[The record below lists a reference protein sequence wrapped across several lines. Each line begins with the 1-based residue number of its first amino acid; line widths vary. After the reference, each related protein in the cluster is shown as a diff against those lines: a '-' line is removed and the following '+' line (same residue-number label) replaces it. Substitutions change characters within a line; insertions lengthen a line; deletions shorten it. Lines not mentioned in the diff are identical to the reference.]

1 MIFQNW
7 VQLLVSLPRFAKI
20 SIVIMLDASMCV
32 IAVWLSFYLRLGEW
46 VSLNESMTWRP
57 QIAALCSLLLALPI
71 FWITGLYRSIFRYS
85 GVLAAITITKSVF
98 TYGLIYAGLFIGI
111 GFIGVPRTIGLI
123 QPIVLLM
130 LILASRGAARYW
142 LGGGYLDYLS
152 RATIPKV
159 MIYGA
164 GIEGR
169 QLADAL
175 SNSRE
180 MRVVG
185 FLDDDASLH
194 GQVLNGNPIY
204 ASDDLELLTKT
215 LGAKVVL
222 LAIPRASKKQRNQII
237 KKITQAKVT
246 VRTLPS
252 VNELVQGRFQNAG
265 LRELD
270 IGDLI
275 GRDPIPPD
283 AALLKIKI
291 SNKVVLVTG
300 AGGSIGSEL
309 CKNIL
314 NLKPRILL
322 LVDAN
327 EYALYTIDS
336 ILKVEQ
342 GRSATE
348 IIPLLAHVQDRA
360 RMSEIMQGWKPDT
373 LYHAAAYKHVPLVE
387 HNPIEGISNNVFGTL
402 VLAELAMQY
411 EVRDFVLI
419 STDKAVRPTNIMG
432 ATKRLS
438 EMILQSL
445 AAINQRTVFSMVRFG
460 NVLGSSGSVVP
471 RFRAQIQAGGP
482 ITLTHIDITRYFM
495 TIPEAAQLVIQA
507 GAMAEGGEVFVLDM
521 GDPVRIFDL
530 AKSMV
535 ELSGHTLK
543 TENNPNGDIGIEV
556 TGLRPGEKLYEELLI
571 GDNPQETNHPRI
583 MKANEGFWEWEKLS
597 LQLKKLQSTVENKNI
612 EDALGVLRNIVTNY
626 KPSENINDWVYLLN
640 HRK

>member
-1 MIFQNW
+1 MALHNW
-7 VQLLVSLPRFAKI
+7 IQSLLSLPRLAKI
-20 SIVIMLDASMCV
+20 SIVITLDALLCV
-32 IAVWLSFYLRLGEW
+32 IATWLSFYLRLGEW
-46 VSLNESMTWRP
+46 VPFLDSTIWKP
-57 QIAALCSLLLALPI
+57 QIAALCSLFLALPL
-71 FWITGLYRSIFRYS
+71 FFITGFYRSIFRYS
-85 GVLAAITITKSVF
+85 GMLAAITIAKS
-98 TYGLIYAGLFIGI
+98 TLIYGTIYAGFFTVI
-111 GFIGVPRTIGLI
+111 GFIGIPRTIGLI

-130 LILASRGAARYW
+130 LVLASRGAARYC
-142 LGGGYLDYLS
+142 LGGMYLDYLS
-152 RATIPKV
+152 KAIITKV

-164 GIEGR
+164 GMEGR

-185 FLDDDASLH
+185 FLDDDASMH
-194 GQVLNGNPIY
+194 GQMLNGKPVY
-204 ASDDLELLTKT
+204 KSSDLELLKKS
-215 LGAKVVL
+215 LGVKVVL
-222 LAIPRASKKQRNQII
+222 LAIPKTSKKKRNEII
-237 KKITQAKVT
+237 KQITQAKVT

-265 LRELD
+265 LRDLD
-270 IGDLI
+270 IGDLV

-283 AALLKIKI
+283 ESLLKTKI

-309 CKNIL
+309 CKYIL

-322 LVDAN
+322 LVDLN
-327 EYALYTIDS
+327 EYALYAIDNA
-336 ILKVEQ
+336 LKEGQ
-342 GRSATE
+342 ENTTE
-348 IIPLLAHVQDRA
+348 IIPLLAHIQDSA
-360 RMSEIMQGWKPDT
+360 RMSEIMEAWKPDT

-387 HNPIEGISNNVFGTL
+387 HNPVEGISNNVFGTL
-402 VLAELAMQY
+402 VLAELAIRY
-411 EVRDFVLI
+411 EVSDFVLI

-445 AAINQRTVFSMVRFG
+445 AAINQSTKFSMVRFG

-471 RFRAQIQAGGP
+471 RFRAQIQHGGP
-482 ITLTHIDITRYFM
+482 ITLTHRDITRYFM

-507 GAMAEGGEVFVLDM
+507 AAMAQGGEVFVLDM
-521 GDPVRIFDL
+521 GEPVRILDL

-543 TENNPNGDIGIEV
+543 TTDNPIGDIGIEI

-571 GDNPQETNHPRI
+571 GDNPQKTDHPRI
-583 MKANEGFWEWEKLS
+583 MKANETFLEWGALSIQLEKLRY
-597 LQLKKLQSTVENKNI
+597 TVEHKNVEGAI
-612 EDALGVLRNIVTNY
+612 ETLKNIVTNY
-626 KPSENINDWVYLLN
+626 KRSENVNDWVYLQNLRN
-640 HRK
+640 

>member
-1 MIFQNW
+1 MALHNW
-7 VQLLVSLPRFAKI
+7 IQSLLSLPRLAKV
-20 SIVIMLDASMCV
+20 SIVITLDALLCV
-32 IAVWLSFYLRLGEW
+32 IATWLSFYLRLGEW
-46 VSLNESMTWRP
+46 VPFLDSTIWKP
-57 QIAALCSLLLALPI
+57 QIAALCSLFLALPL
-71 FWITGLYRSIFRYS
+71 FFITGFYRSIFRYS
-85 GVLAAITITKSVF
+85 GMLAAITIAKS
-98 TYGLIYAGLFIGI
+98 TLIYGTVYAVFFTVI
-111 GFIGVPRTIGLI
+111 GFIGIPRTIGLI

-130 LILASRGAARYW
+130 LVLASRGAARYC
-142 LGGGYLDYLS
+142 LGGMYLDYLS
-152 RATIPKV
+152 KAIITKV

-185 FLDDDASLH
+185 FLDDDASMH
-194 GQVLNGNPIY
+194 GQMLNGKPVY
-204 ASDDLELLTKT
+204 TSSDLELLKKS
-215 LGAKVVL
+215 LGVKVVL
-222 LAIPRASKKQRNQII
+222 LAIPKTSKKKRNEII
-237 KKITQAKVT
+237 KQITQAKVT

-265 LRELD
+265 LRDLD
-270 IGDLI
+270 IGDLV

-283 AALLKIKI
+283 ESLLKTKI

-322 LVDAN
+322 LVDLN
-327 EYALYTIDS
+327 EYALYAIDNA
-336 ILKVEQ
+336 LKEGQ
-342 GRSATE
+342 ENTTE
-348 IIPLLAHVQDRA
+348 IIPLLAHIQDST
-360 RMSEIMQGWKPDT
+360 RMSEIMEAWKPDT

-387 HNPIEGISNNVFGTL
+387 HNPVEGISNNVFGTL
-402 VLAELAMQY
+402 VLAELAIRY
-411 EVRDFVLI
+411 EVSDFVLI

-445 AAINQRTVFSMVRFG
+445 AAINQSTKFSMVRFG

-471 RFRAQIQAGGP
+471 RFRAQIQHGGP
-482 ITLTHIDITRYFM
+482 ITLTHRDITRYFM

-507 GAMAEGGEVFVLDM
+507 AAMAQGGEVFVLDM
-521 GDPVRIFDL
+521 GEPVRILDL

-543 TENNPNGDIGIEV
+543 TTDNPNGDIGIEI

-571 GDNPQETNHPRI
+571 GDNPQKTDHPRI
-583 MKANEGFWEWEKLS
+583 MKANETFLEWGALSIQLEKLRY
-597 LQLKKLQSTVENKNI
+597 TVEHKNVDGAI
-612 EDALGVLRNIVTNY
+612 ETLKNIVTNY
-626 KPSENINDWVYLLN
+626 KRSENVNDWVYLQNLRN
-640 HRK
+640 